1 MFTPSLTHSYTTFKF
16 FNNSSFTF
24 IDKGS
29 LSSLLGLHWYSVSA
43 LHCNSINM
51 RFPCSTSGWCPK
63 FPTFTPD
70 PNLQNPHL
78 HRTQIY
84 TEPKFTQ
91 LRFTQNQI
99 YPALHW
105 HTQIYTTHIYTKLN
119 PNLHRPK
126 FTQAQIYIH
135 IFGQI
140 SSNPNSHDPNLHKTQ
155 IYTAQIYVTQIYTQ
169 LKIVLEP
176 HATIVPKCMYGC
188 DIISWLV
195 R

>member
-1 MFTPSLTHSYTTFKF
+1 MGTHT
-16 FNNSSFTF
+16 
-24 IDKGS
+24 
-29 LSSLLGLHWYSVSA
+29 
-43 LHCNSINM
+43 
-51 RFPCSTSGWCPK
+51 
-63 FPTFTPD
+63 
-70 PNLQNPHL
+70 HL

-84 TEPKFTQ
+84 T
-91 LRFTQNQI
+91 
-99 YPALHW
+99 
-105 HTQIYTTHIYTKLN
+105 N
-119 PNLHRPK
+119 PNLHKPRFTLDPNLHSPPMAYPNLHNSNLHKTEPK

-140 SSNPNSHDPNLHKTQ
+140 SNNPNLHNPNLHKTQ
-155 IYTAQIYVTQIYTQ
+155 IYTTQIYVTQIYTQ

>member
-1 MFTPSLTHSYTTFKF
+1 ME
-16 FNNSSFTF
+16 
-24 IDKGS
+24 I
-29 LSSLLGLHWYSVSA
+29 WVRCVA
-43 LHCNSINM
+43 
-51 RFPCSTSGWCPK
+51 
-63 FPTFTPD
+63 
-70 PNLQNPHL
+70 PNLHFPHL
-78 HRTQIY
+78 YQTQIY
-84 TEPKFTQ
+84 TNPDLHQT
-91 LRFTQNQI
+91 QI
-99 YPALHW
+99 YTALHW
-105 HTQIYTTHIYTKLN
+105 HTQIYTTQIYTKLN

>member
-1 MFTPSLTHSYTTFKF
+1 MVAQIYIFHIYTRLKFT
-16 FNNSSFTF
+16 
-24 IDKGS
+24 D
-29 LSSLLGLHWYSVSA
+29 
-43 LHCNSINM
+43 
-51 RFPCSTSGWCPK
+51 
-63 FPTFTPD
+63 PTFT
-70 PNLQNPHL
+70 QNPDL
-78 HRTQIY
+78 HK
-84 TEPKFTQ
+84 PKFTQ

-99 YPALHW
+99 YTALHW
-105 HTQIYTTHIYTKLN
+105 HTQIYTTQIYTKLN

-155 IYTAQIYVTQIYTQ
+155 IYTAQIYVTQIYTK

-176 HATIVPKCMYGC
+176 HATIVPKWMYGC

>member
-1 MFTPSLTHSYTTFKF
+1 MKPAKRAPLQVPQPR
-16 FNNSSFTF
+16 
-24 IDKGS
+24 G
-29 LSSLLGLHWYSVSA
+29 VA
-43 LHCNSINM
+43 
-51 RFPCSTSGWCPK
+51 
-63 FPTFTPD
+63 
-70 PNLQNPHL
+70 PNLHFPHL
-78 HRTQIY
+78 HQTQIYISHIYTEPRSTQTQIY
-84 TEPKFTQ
+84 TNPDLHQTQ
-91 LRFTQNQI
+91 
-99 YPALHW
+99 
-105 HTQIYTTHIYTKLN
+105 IYTKLN

-140 SSNPNSHDPNLHKTQ
+140 SNNPNLHNPQ

-169 LKIVLEP
+169 LKIALEP

>member
-1 MFTPSLTHSYTTFKF
+1 MGGTVLPQIYISHIYTRPKFT
-16 FNNSSFTF
+16 
-24 IDKGS
+24 
-29 LSSLLGLHWYSVSA
+29 
-43 LHCNSINM
+43 
-51 RFPCSTSGWCPK
+51 
-63 FPTFTPD
+63 FPTFT
-70 PNLQNPHL
+70 QNPDL
-78 HRTQIY
+78 HKPKFTQTQIY
-84 TEPKFTQ
+84 TRPKFTQPSIGIPKFTQ
-91 LRFTQNQI
+91 LKFTQN
-99 YPALHW
+99 W
-105 HTQIYTTHIYTKLN
+105 TQIYTD